1 MMNREK
7 ELASPPYGRLADI
20 YDFVMR
26 HVDYRSWA
34 DYVESAFARHDLKPV
49 RVLDLACGTGTM
61 ALELARRGY
70 EAAGADGSEA
80 MLAVARRKARS
91 AGCAIP
97 FHAADL
103 RRIEG
108 LPAFD
113 AVLCLYDS
121 MNYMMSVEEMAQALR
136 QARPLVR
143 PEGVFVFD
151 VCTEANSLR
160 YFRDMTERE
169 AGDGFAYVRHSFYR
183 EGVQTN
189 DFTIRFQA
197 SEEVVR
203 EVHQQRIYPLR
214 AVLDLVAASDFE
226 MLGAYDGFTFITA
239 SEESDRVHFVLKP
252 KDVIRDP

>member
-1 MMNREK
+1 MSDEVV
-7 ELASPPYGRLADI
+7 SPPYGRLADI

-26 HVDYRSWA
+26 HVDYRAWA
-34 DYVESAFARHDLKPV
+34 DYVERAFARHGLSPV

-61 ALELARRGY
+61 ALELSRRGY
-70 EAAGADGSEA
+70 EATGADGSEA
-80 MLAVARRKARS
+80 MLAVARRKARAEGRS
-91 AGCAIP
+91 IS

-103 RRIEG
+103 RRVEG
-108 LPAFD
+108 LSGFD

-121 MNYMMSVEEMAQALR
+121 MNYMMSTSEMAQALR
-136 QARPLVR
+136 QIRPLVR
-143 PEGVFVFD
+143 PGGAFVFD

-169 AGDGFAYVRHSFYR
+169 AGEGFAYVRHSFYR

-197 SEEVVR
+197 AQEEVR

-214 AVLDLVAASDFE
+214 TVLDLIAASEFE

-239 SEESDRVHFVLKP
+239 SEESDRVHFVLRP
-252 KDVIRDP
+252 K

>member
-1 MMNREK
+1 MMGEERV
-7 ELASPPYGRLADI
+7 SPPYGCLADI

-26 HVDYRSWA
+26 HVDYRGWA
-34 DYVESAFARHDLKPV
+34 DYVERIFERHGLNPV

-61 ALELARRGY
+61 ALELSRRGY
-70 EAAGADGSEA
+70 DMTGADGAEA
-80 MLAVARRKARS
+80 MLAAARRKAR
-91 AGCAIP
+91 AEKRPIP

-108 LPAFD
+108 LSGFD
-113 AVLCLYDS
+113 AALCLYDS
-121 MNYMMSVEEMAQALR
+121 MNYMMSLEEMGQALR
-136 QARPLVR
+136 QVHALLRP
-143 PEGVFVFD
+143 GGAFVFD

-169 AGDGFAYVRHSFYR
+169 AGDGFASVRRSFYR

-197 SEEVVR
+197 SGESVR
-203 EVHQQRIYPLR
+203 EVHRQRIYPLR
-214 AVLDLVAASDFE
+214 SVLDLIAASEFQ
-226 MLGAYDGFTFITA
+226 MAGAYDGFTFITA

-252 KDVIRDP
+252 K